1 MSNLVDRRPTPSSIS
16 FFLSQNKMSLKI
28 RRSHTK
34 ALCLPIQH
42 AQFSRDVGRVA
53 SKVLNTLQYSD
64 QWSLTDGQVM
74 PNSWLDVSGTER
86 SCCVNSGRSVCL
98 EQSLFF
104 FPKAHY
110 STVKNGQTR
119 VERAEGE
126 IIEERLTGGRQRGG
140 KQELGTRKKSGSR
153 MLS

>member
-1 MSNLVDRRPTPSSIS
+1 M
-16 FFLSQNKMSLKI
+16 
-28 RRSHTK
+28 
-34 ALCLPIQH
+34 
-42 AQFSRDVGRVA
+42 
-53 SKVLNTLQYSD
+53 
-64 QWSLTDGQVM
+64 
-74 PNSWLDVSGTER
+74 
-86 SCCVNSGRSVCL
+86 NSGRSVCL

-126 IIEERLTGGRQRGG
+126 IIEERLTGG